1 MPPNP
6 APMTIASKSASVL
19 DFLARLFM
27 VFSVVTRG
35 DGKFHDYVRMG
46 RDRSCRGLELIKGSC
61 TKRRFGRVP
70 SLLQGSI
77 RTARGS
83 QIVFEELLQERSSP
97 PVILPWHEVS
107 RNR

>member
-35 DGKFHDYVRMG
+35 DGKFHDVVRMG

-70 SLLQGSI
+70 GPLQGRD
-77 RTARGS
+77 RTARGRH
-83 QIVFEELLQERSSP
+83 VACRELLTARSSP
-97 PVILPWHEVS
+97 PVPLPWHEVS